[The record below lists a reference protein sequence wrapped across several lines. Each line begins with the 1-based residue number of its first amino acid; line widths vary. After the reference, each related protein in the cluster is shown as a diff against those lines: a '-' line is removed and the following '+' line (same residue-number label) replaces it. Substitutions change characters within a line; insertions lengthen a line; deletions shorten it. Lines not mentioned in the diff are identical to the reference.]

1 MNRPLFA
8 PTPSS
13 GGDFLPPP
21 AGTHVATCYR
31 LVDLGTQVTEFQ
43 GESKKQHKI
52 MLSWELP
59 DELMENGQPFSIHQ
73 RYTLSMHEKATL
85 RKHLEAWRGRA
96 FNDDEAGK
104 FDISSILGKA
114 CFLSIIH
121 ATKGDRTYA
130 NISGVSKLAKGTPAP
145 APINPRTFFSL
156 AEPDWTLYGLLS
168 QGLQAVIAKS
178 PEYAEARRG
187 PTSDATDNTPAD
199 DDFHDDSIPF

>member
-1 MNRPLFA
+1 MSKPLYA
-8 PTPSS
+8 PAPSS

-31 LVDLGTQVTEFQ
+31 LVDLGTQTVEWQ
-43 GESKKQHKI
+43 GELKKQHKI
-52 MLSWELP
+52 MVSWELP
-59 DELMENGQPFSIHQ
+59 DELMQSGQPFSVHQ

-85 RKHLEAWRGRA
+85 RKHLEAWRGKA
-96 FNDDEAGK
+96 FDDESAGA

-121 ATKGDRTYA
+121 ATKGDKTYA
-130 NISGVSKLAKGTPAP
+130 NISGVSKLPKNTPAP

-178 PEYAEARRG
+178 PEYETARHG
-187 PTSDATDNTPAD
+187 PSDATDNTPAD
-199 DDFHDDSIPF
+199 EDFHDDSIPF